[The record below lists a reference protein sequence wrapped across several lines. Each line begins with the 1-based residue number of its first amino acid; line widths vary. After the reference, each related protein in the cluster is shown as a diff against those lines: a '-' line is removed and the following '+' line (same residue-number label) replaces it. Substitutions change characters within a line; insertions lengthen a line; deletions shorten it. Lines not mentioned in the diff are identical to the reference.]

1 MTLVVEPATWLGRFS
16 PRLWALANGVR
27 LAVETRLLRGG
38 AIGHGPRGL
47 PRVALTFD
55 DGPDPRWTPGILD
68 HLERAGAR
76 ATFFFT
82 GMNVAEHP
90 ELAREVASRHQ
101 VGTHLFSHHRGLTRD
116 RRFFLDDMER
126 AREVHERV
134 LGRRPGALRFP
145 FGDSGRI
152 RAVELRRYGL
162 VPYHWSFSTLDSRAE
177 TPVRIVER
185 FSSLVGPGDIV
196 LLHDGRSPGSSLGPG
211 HRRNTVAALP
221 EILDVLA
228 RRGLKAVTLDE
239 LFSMRVDRDA
249 DSE

>member
-177 TPVRIVER
+177 TKIVDENHPYSRNTENGQKDSPGPQCWKIAYNRLVRNCARIVR
-185 FSSLVGPGDIV
+185 GDYDQPGPGMLPV
-196 LLHDGRSPGSSLGPG
+196 L
-211 HRRNTVAALP
+211 T
-221 EILDVLA
+221 
-228 RRGLKAVTLDE
+228 E
-239 LFSMRVDRDA
+239 LIPTSNRKTKR
-249 DSE
+249 